1 MNKFKII
8 CSIIVFVIIIIIL
21 LIYINKQY
29 INNNLQKNIN
39 IYGNGSKYIPK
50 KIHQIITD
58 KNNISS
64 IIQKNINHLKR
75 LNPDWDY
82 FLYDDVDII
91 NYLKTNCDTEILRAY
106 NMINPEYGA
115 ARADFFRYIIMYQQ
129 GGVYLDIKS
138 SVNIPFNSIIKKDDE
153 YILSHWIS
161 REQREILNYTNG
173 EFQQWHIICRPFH
186 PFLKNVINNVIKN
199 IYNYDF
205 ETDGYGKLAVLKLTG
220 PIVYTQTIIPL
231 LPKYKH
237 TTYRRNEYIG
247 LVYSIFSLLGYR
259 HQSLFKKHYSLL
271 ETPIVLK
278 THNKNDYKNKNDFL
292 ENLI

>member
-29 INNNLQKNIN
+29 INNKLQKNIN

-91 NYLKTNCDTEILRAY
+91 NYLKINCDPEILRAY
-106 NMINPEYGA
+106 NMINPEYGS
-115 ARADFFRYIIMYQQ
+115 ARADFFRYILMYQQ

-247 LVYSIFSLLGYR
+247 LVYSIFSLFGYR

-278 THNKNDYKNKNDFL
+278 THNKKLCFNCV
-292 ENLI
+292 

>member
-8 CSIIVFVIIIIIL
+8 CIIIVFLIIIIIL

-138 SVNIPFNSIIKKDDE
+138 SANVPFNFIIKKDDE
-153 YILSHWIS
+153 F
-161 REQREILNYTNG
+161 ILNHWFINKLKKDKFILNSCIINFFHKYLNYEDG
-173 EFQQWHIICRPFH
+173 ELQQWHIICRPFH
-186 PFLKNVINNVIKN
+186 PFLKAVIDNCIKN

-205 ETDGYGKLAVLKLTG
+205 EKDGYGRSAVFKITG
-220 PIVYTQTIIPL
+220 PIVYTQSITPL
-231 LPKYKH
+231 LPYYNH
-237 TTYRRNEYIG
+237 TIYHRHEYIG
-247 LVYSIFSLLGYR
+247 LEFSIFMFLNHMFVG
-259 HQSLFKKHYSLL
+259 KKHYSLL
-271 ETPIVLK
+271 KTPLII
-278 THNKNDYKNKNDFL
+278 KN
-292 ENLI
+292 